1 MLTLKEL
8 EEGSVLL
15 INKPKNWSSFDVVKK
30 IRSII
35 KEKYGI
41 KKIKI
46 GHAGTLDPLAEGLLI
61 LCTGKKTK
69 EIINYQNQK
78 KIYCGEI
85 TLGGTTPSYDLETK
99 VSMEFN
105 TSHITNAMI
114 IEKAKSFIGKIE
126 QRPPIFSALKQDG
139 ERLYK
144 RARRGE
150 VVKIKCREVYVERF
164 DILEINMPKIL
175 FRVNCGKGTYIR
187 SIAHD
192 LGKKL
197 NSGAYLSALSR
208 VSIGRYNLEQAIEV
222 CDFDKFLNS

>member
-1 MLTLKEL
+1 MK
-8 EEGSVLL
+8 
-15 INKPKNWSSFDVVKK
+15 
-30 IRSII
+30 
-35 KEKYGI
+35 
-41 KKIKI
+41 
-46 GHAGTLDPLAEGLLI
+46 
-61 LCTGKKTK
+61 
-69 EIINYQNQK
+69 
-78 KIYCGEI
+78 
-85 TLGGTTPSYDLETK
+85 
-99 VSMEFN
+99 FN

-114 IEKAKSFIGKIE
+114 IEKVKSFIGKIE

-150 VVKIKCREVYVERF
+150 AVKIKCREVYVERF

-175 FRVNCGKGTYIR
+175 FKVTCGKGTYIR

>member
-1 MLTLKEL
+1 MFTLKEL

-35 KEKYGI
+35 KEKYDI

-85 TLGGTTPSYDLETK
+85 TLGGITPSYDLETK
-99 VSMEFN
+99 VSMKFN

-175 FRVNCGKGTYIR
+175 FKVTCGKGTYIR

>member
-175 FRVNCGKGTYIR
+175 FKVTCGKGTYIR

>member
-126 QRPPIFSALKQDG
+126 QKPPIFSALKQNG

-144 RARRGE
+144 KARRGE
-150 VVKIKCREVYVERF
+150 VVNIKCREVYVERF

-175 FRVNCGKGTYIR
+175 FKVTCGKGTYIR

>member
-1 MLTLKEL
+1 MLTLEEL

-30 IRSII
+30 IRSTI
-35 KEKYGI
+35 KAKYGI

-99 VSMEFN
+99 VSMKFD

-126 QRPPIFSALKQDG
+126 QKPPIFSALKQNG

-150 VVKIKCREVYVERF
+150 VVKIKCREVFIERF
-164 DILEINMPKIL
+164 DIIEINMPKIL
-175 FRVNCGKGTYIR
+175 FKVTCGKGTYIR

-192 LGKKL
+192 LGEKL

-208 VSIGRYNLEQAIEV
+208 VSIGRHNLEQAIEV

>member
-99 VSMEFN
+99 VSMKFN

-126 QRPPIFSALKQDG
+126 QVPPIFSALKQNG

-150 VVKIKCREVYVERF
+150 KVKIKCREVYVEHF

-175 FRVNCGKGTYIR
+175 FKVTCGKGTYIR

-197 NSGAYLSALSR
+197 NSGAHLSALSR